1 MVTLYVANSEA
12 TKQDL
17 VDLGVA
23 SGRIRVIYPP
33 VDLDRF
39 NPGVPA
45 GRQRAEFGVGVGEP
59 CFGIFGSLL
68 EWKGQHV
75 FLKAARLVMD
85 EVPSARAFVI
95 GEPPERGQA
104 YRDELRRLA
113 HDLGIADRVVFTGFR
128 EDVPEL
134 MQLLRVI
141 VHASVT
147 PEPFGRV
154 IAEAMAMGKPV
165 VATDAGGPREIIQD
179 GFDGY
184 LVPPEQP
191 EAMARVITRLLTDTA
206 HAEQV
211 GRRARRTVEARFS
224 AEAHAR
230 LVEQVYADV
239 LAQPSGPRI
248 TNEGM
253 P

>member
-1 MVTLYVANSEA
+1 V
-12 TKQDL
+12 
-17 VDLGVA
+17 
-23 SGRIRVIYPP
+23 
-33 VDLDRF
+33 
-39 NPGVPA
+39 
-45 GRQRAEFGVGVGEP
+45 RAADA
-59 CFGIFGSLL
+59 CFGIFGTLL
-68 EWKGQHV
+68 PWKGHRI
-75 FLKAARLVMD
+75 FLEAARRVME
-85 EVPSARAFVI
+85 EVPNARAFVI
-95 GEPPERGQA
+95 GEAPERGQA
-104 YRDELRRLA
+104 YRDELRRLVN
-113 HDLGIADRVVFTGFR
+113 DLGIADRVVFTGFR

-179 GFDGY
+179 GSDGY
-184 LVPPEQP
+184 LVPPEEP
-191 EAMARVITRLLTDTA
+191 EAMARAIIRLLTDSA

-224 AEAHAR
+224 AGGHAR
-230 LVEQVYADV
+230 LVEQIYADV
-239 LAQPSGPRI
+239 LTRPSRPRI